1 MSRIIRKSRPC
12 PGGRLV
18 TIEVEAAYT
27 DGRSRFD
34 EVFVAD
40 GAVRGKT
47 PAQKLQAVYDAL
59 ADDLA
64 DVRGTAVAAPA
75 ATRDIIEDRMVA
87 LYEDW
92 QRWKT
97 TRIEAQTR
105 SLGAGVIT
113 ALTNREDAAW
123 AKYVLSIQAWRNA

>member
-1 MSRIIRKSRPC
+1 MALIVRDAKPC

-40 GAVRGKT
+40 SAVRGKSS
-47 PAQKLQAVYDAL
+47 AQKLQAVYDAL
-59 ADDLA
+59 SDDMA
-64 DVRGTAVAAPA
+64 DVRGTAVSAPA
-75 ATRDIIEDRMVA
+75 ATKDIIEDRMVA

-92 QRWKT
+92 QRWKA
-97 TRIEAQTR
+97 TRAEAQAR
-105 SLGAGVIT
+105 SLAAGVIT

-123 AKYVLSIQAWRNA
+123 AKYVQSIQVWRNA

>member
-1 MSRIIRKSRPC
+1 MERIVRKVRQVA
-12 PGGRLV
+12 GGYLLE
-18 TIEVEAAYT
+18 IEVTQAYT

-59 ADDLA
+59 SDDLA
-64 DVRGTAVAAPA
+64 DVRGTAVSAPA
-75 ATRDIIEDRMVA
+75 ATKDIIEDRMVA

-92 QRWKT
+92 QRWKA
-97 TRIEAQTR
+97 TRAEAQAR
-105 SLGAGVIT
+105 SLAAGVIT

-123 AKYVLSIQAWRNA
+123 AKYVQSIQVWRNA

>member
-1 MSRIIRKSRPC
+1 MAITVNQRN
-12 PGGRLV
+12 
-18 TIEVEAAYT
+18 AAL
-27 DGRSRFD
+27 FD
-34 EVFVAD
+34 IMGLLFNND
-40 GAVRGKT
+40 
-47 PAQKLQAVYDAL
+47 DSAL

-97 TRIEAQTR
+97 TRVEAQAR
-105 SLGAGVIT
+105 SLAAAVIT

-123 AKYVLSIQAWRNA
+123 AKYVQSIQVWRNA